1 MNESDL
7 ICRLIVSS
15 YFEADAC
22 SVLSKKLGAV
32 QDWNAL
38 LRKLE
43 DHGLASLACNRIRES
58 RLTVD
63 DAAHKVLRG
72 LEVRDRHHWN
82 HLRRAVCDVGKALS
96 EINVEF
102 ACLKG
107 IAFANSIYPAPHLRP
122 MDDLDI
128 LIARRDIE
136 KAQHA
141 LNAIGFAN
149 TAAYTGHLRHHHH
162 LPPLIR
168 KQGAIEVMVEL
179 HTQGVSRDYSTNI
192 TLDALSTPMFYFE
205 IDGVRFNSLGHL
217 DHLRLLCRHAFGRRA
232 EVRLLGVMDILQY
245 SDRYF
250 EEIDWKLIQR
260 VHPFIINTLRCLYPL
275 TGIPERLREIAPE
288 GEKKLKNVGKGMVP
302 LTQIMSQTKGLPE
315 KLKQLFIPSDWWTH
329 IFYNIPPERSLNNA
343 RLIYHPLCLLRWA
356 IFRSGA

>member
-1 MNESDL
+1 MSESDL

-15 YFEADAC
+15 YFESDA
-22 SVLSKKLGAV
+22 SRILSKKLAAV
-32 QDWNAL
+32 RDWDAL

-58 RLTVD
+58 RLTVND
-63 DAAHKVLRG
+63 STLKVLGG

-82 HLRRAVCDVGKALS
+82 HLRRAVRDVGNALS

-107 IAFANSIYPAPHLRP
+107 IALANSIYPAPHLRP

-128 LIARRDIE
+128 LISQRDAGRA
-136 KAQHA
+136 KHA

-149 TAAYTGHLRHHHH
+149 SAAYTGHLRHHHH

-179 HTQGVSRDYSTNI
+179 HTQGVSRDYATNI
-192 TLDALSTPMFYFE
+192 TLDSLSMPMVCFE
-205 IDGVRFNSLGHL
+205 IDGVRFNSPGHL

-232 EVRLLGVMDILQY
+232 EVRLLGIMDILQY

-250 EEIDWKLIQR
+250 EEIDWELVQR
-260 VHPFIINTLRCLYPL
+260 MHPFIINTLRCLYPL
-275 TGIPERLREIAPE
+275 TGIPEKLREIAPE
-288 GEKKLKNVGKGMVP
+288 GGKKLEGVGKGMVP
-302 LTQIMSQTKGLPE
+302 LTQIMSETKGLPE
-315 KLKQLFIPSDWWTH
+315 KLKQLFIPSAWWTH
-329 IFYNIPPERSLNNA
+329 VFYNIPPERSLNTA
-343 RLIYHPLCLLRWA
+343 RLIYHPLCLFRWVV
-356 IFRSGA
+356 FRSGA